1 MVDHCLQSKM
11 FDVLL
16 QNDQLQYN
24 MRAGEVFPGFEEAP
38 ITFPPTYK
46 FDKNAETYDTSDKRR
61 IPSYTDRILIHS
73 ANDAEIQQTA
83 YGSLHHIQISDHRPV
98 FAIFKLGD

>member
-1 MVDHCLQSKM
+1 MGDLNYRVFGNRKMVDHCLQSKM

-38 ITFPPTYK
+38 SNFRYCPM
-46 FDKNAETYDTSDKRR
+46 
-61 IPSYTDRILIHS
+61 
-73 ANDAEIQQTA
+73 
-83 YGSLHHIQISDHRPV
+83 HI
-98 FAIFKLGD
+98 